1 MEFLFFHRSLVPL
14 YLQSVMANPT
24 SAHRMHYIFAALDD
38 AAKPLHTTHHE
49 VGDIHLMAFT
59 IIACRRR
66 KATC

>member
-24 SAHRMHYIFAALDD
+24 SAHRMHYLFAALDD

-49 VGDIHLMAFT
+49 VGMT
-59 IIACRRR
+59 
-66 KATC
+66 